1 MDIGAQKEAIGLGLM
16 PVANESAC
24 IGHLRNN
31 RISWRDPI
39 VLNDLRSHGLWEKTA
54 PGAPQTEP
62 LRGSV
67 AADVA
72 VIGGGYTGLSAALHL
87 AEAGARV
94 RLLEAVEIGFGGSG
108 RNVGLIN
115 AGMWVMPQD
124 LPGELGPV
132 YGERLLQMLGD
143 APAVVKDLI
152 ARHDIACEL
161 RTNGTLHCAVGRKG
175 LQEIEE
181 RARQWREKGAPVE
194 LLDAGETARRVGTQA
209 YAGALLDRRAGTLQP
224 LAYARGLADA
234 VLRDGGYIHTGSPVT
249 DVEHC
254 NGRWVV
260 TTPQGQ
266 VTAAWLVVGTDA
278 YGQGPWEKVRNE
290 QVHLPY
296 FNLATAPLAPALRK
310 QILPGGEGVWDTRT
324 VLSSFRMDQS
334 GRLVFGSVGALSK
347 TGAAIHKNWAKRALR
362 KLFPAIGRVEFEH
375 EWFGKIGM
383 TANALPRFHSYG
395 PQAVGFSGY
404 NGRGIA
410 PGTVFGRALA
420 DHILGTISEAD
431 LPLARTDLT
440 PAAFRSLKE
449 TGYEVGARLAHMVD
463 VRL

>member
-1 MDIGAQKEAIGLGLM
+1 
-16 PVANESAC
+16 
-24 IGHLRNN
+24 
-31 RISWRDPI
+31 
-39 VLNDLRSHGLWEKTA
+39 VLNDPRSHGLWEKTA
-54 PGAPQTEP
+54 PSAPQTEP
-62 LRGSV
+62 LRQSV
-67 AADVA
+67 TADVA

-87 AEAGARV
+87 AQAGACV
-94 RLLEAVEIGFGGSG
+94 HLLEAVEIGFGGSG

-132 YGERLLQMLGD
+132 HGERLLEM
-143 APAVVKDLI
+143 
-152 ARHDIACEL
+152 
-161 RTNGTLHCAVGRKG
+161 LHCAVGHKG
-175 LQEIEE
+175 LREIEE
-181 RARQWREKGAPVE
+181 RARQWRKRGAPVE
-194 LLDAGETARRVGTQA
+194 LLDAGETARRVGTHA

-234 VLRDGGYIHTGSPVT
+234 VLRQGGRIHTGSPVT
-249 DVEHC
+249 NVDHRD
-254 NGRWVV
+254 GRWLV

-266 VTAAWLVVGTDA
+266 VTAAWIVVGTDA

-296 FNLATAPLAPALRK
+296 FNLATAPLAPELRK

-334 GRLVFGSVGALSK
+334 GRLVFGSVGALSQA
-347 TGAAIHKNWAKRALR
+347 GATIHKNWAKRALR
-362 KLFPAIGRVEFEH
+362 KLFPAIAQVAFEH

-383 TANALPRFHSYG
+383 TGNALPRFHSYG

-420 DHILGTISEAD
+420 DHILGTTSEAE

-440 PAAFRSLKE
+440 PATFRVWKE
-449 TGYEVGARLAHMVD
+449 AGYEMGAWLAHMVD
-463 VRL
+463 KRI